1 MNRFDPFG
9 MKNTE
14 EKVLKVSLV
23 ELKELIIVRKLSAE
37 MSK

>member
-1 MNRFDPFG
+1 

-14 EKVLKVSLV
+14 ENVLKDSLV